1 MWYYLFDKIDEAKD
15 LKNRSLFFYVTY
27 MLLLFLWLFKLFCID
42 TSMQYKAQH
51 KKSCLLFLANSVSL
65 SWAEGGGGESFPSLN
80 LATCL
85 INLINGEL
93 TSASK

>member
-65 SWAEGGGGESFPSLN
+65 SWAEGEGGGGVLPLPQSGYVPD
-80 LATCL
+80 
-85 INLINGEL
+85 
-93 TSASK
+93 